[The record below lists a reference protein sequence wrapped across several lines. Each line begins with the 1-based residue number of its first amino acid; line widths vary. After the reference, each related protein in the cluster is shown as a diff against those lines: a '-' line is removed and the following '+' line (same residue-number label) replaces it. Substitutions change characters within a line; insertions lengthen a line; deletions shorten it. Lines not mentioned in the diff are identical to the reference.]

1 MATLLKIVLIAVVFC
16 QAIVVGGFG
25 FVENVFAKEPASL
38 SAKTTNTWQK
48 PALLSKAVNSGNRP
62 VILTPAAAINDNGDG
77 IAVWVQP
84 DKEKLPRIQM
94 REYRDGKWLEPVF
107 LSLPTGRAKNPV
119 VAIAANGD
127 AVVAWEQKTIDR
139 YHYIFMAEKRNGSW
153 KLPQAD
159 TEHISVTEKYAWEP
173 DVSINDK
180 GETILV
186 WSQESKSGLHAIYK
200 SEYRDGAWK
209 HPQDIN
215 DYISPEGNDAL
226 QPKVAMNNSGAAL
239 IAWEQPDSNDK
250 SMIFMSELRENKWSH
265 PADINDYINPK
276 GSSGQYAAYRPLVGM
291 DEAGNAAI
299 SWQQRH
305 GSKQGIYLSEF
316 RRGKWRHPK
325 SPEKTVSPQGVKS
338 PSIHDLQIS
347 GEGDALLLWTSFEMR
362 RDSLYKSE
370 FRLGKWKHS
379 GKDEPFVASP
389 SAWEFKVLGKSAV
402 SASGKAIIGWLQRGT
417 NNDSRAYFVE
427 YDKGK
432 WNFPGQLLNN
442 KANQATGLAL
452 SSSSMGNSVIV
463 WTETDGKNEQIY
475 GKVFRVKE

>member
-1 MATLLKIVLIAVVFC
+1 MGNVIKFIVFSFISLLVFG
-16 QAIVVGGFG
+16 AFGIG
-25 FVENVFAKEPASL
+25 FVGNVSADEAL
-38 SAKTTNTWQK
+38 SDNKKSAATWKK
-48 PALLSKAVNSGNRP
+48 PALLSKAVNSSNRS
-62 VILTPAAAINDNGDG
+62 IIKWPAAAINDSGDG

-84 DKEKLPRIQM
+84 DKEKLPRVQM
-94 REYRDGKWLEPVF
+94 SEYRDGKWLEPVF
-107 LSLPTGRAKNPV
+107 VSLPTGGAKNPV

-250 SMIFMSELRENKWSH
+250 SMIFMR
-265 PADINDYINPK
+265 

-305 GSKQGIYLSEF
+305 GSKQGIYLSHF
-316 RRGKWRHPK
+316 RGGKWRHPK
-325 SPEKTVSPQGVKS
+325 SPEKTISPSGVKS
-338 PSIHDLQIS
+338 PSIHDLQMGGNGNTINEEGFS
-347 GEGDALLLWTSFEMR
+347 VQKRVQAGEMEA
-362 RDSLYKSE
+362 
-370 FRLGKWKHS
+370 FR
-379 GKDEPFVASP
+379 
-389 SAWEFKVLGKSAV
+389 
-402 SASGKAIIGWLQRGT
+402 
-417 NNDSRAYFVE
+417 
-427 YDKGK
+427 
-432 WNFPGQLLNN
+432 
-442 KANQATGLAL
+442 
-452 SSSSMGNSVIV
+452 
-463 WTETDGKNEQIY
+463 
-475 GKVFRVKE
+475 